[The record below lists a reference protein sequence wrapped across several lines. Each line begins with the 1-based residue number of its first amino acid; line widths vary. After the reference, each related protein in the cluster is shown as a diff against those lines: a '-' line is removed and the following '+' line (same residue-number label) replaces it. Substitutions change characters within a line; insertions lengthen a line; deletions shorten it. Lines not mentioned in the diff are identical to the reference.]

1 MAQHLCISVNKGKVV
16 MSVFSVAMDYER
28 RPSSR
33 IIVNSSRQLN
43 RGAHFRRW
51 EQFDTKRSGA
61 RTGAVASPPQHL
73 DARLLEDGEALEI
86 AWGYE
91 ITTLI
96 AKRRLKTPEADALAN
111 EARAAAA
118 LVVGRIEAANAL
130 TLDGLKVKARALL
143 WTRNGEPLG
152 ANSPGGRNAEDA

>member
-1 MAQHLCISVNKGKVV
+1 MTA
-16 MSVFSVAMDYER
+16 
-28 RPSSR
+28 
-33 IIVNSSRQLN
+33 
-43 RGAHFRRW
+43 
-51 EQFDTKRSGA
+51 
-61 RTGAVASPPQHL
+61 PPQHL

-96 AKRRLKTPEADALAN
+96 AKKRLKTPEADAVAN

-118 LVVGRIEAANAL
+118 LVVARIEAAKAL
-130 TLDGLKVKARALL
+130 TLDGLKVKARAIL

-152 ANSPGGRNAEDA
+152 AGFPGDRNDEDA

>member
-1 MAQHLCISVNKGKVV
+1 

-33 IIVNSSRQLN
+33 IIANGHKQIN
-43 RGAHFRRW
+43 RGAQLRRW
-51 EQFDTKRSGA
+51 EQFDTKRNGA
-61 RTGAVASPPQHL
+61 RIGAVTSPPQHL

-96 AKRRLKTPEADALAN
+96 AKKRLKTPEAEAVAN

-118 LVVGRIEAANAL
+118 LVVGRIEAASAL

-152 ANSPGGRNAEDA
+152 ADFPGGRNVEDA